1 MERGR
6 FRGRMGGG
14 GARVA
19 IIAPMPNEL
28 RPVVEMLGLR
38 RTGER
43 GGMPV
48 YTGVVGDTEV
58 VATRTGIG
66 PALAETAM
74 EELLELTDVDR
85 VVVVGIAGGLEGVS
99 VVGDLIV
106 PEAVVDDATGERF
119 TATPEGGVAVAGVIR
134 TGSEDDY
141 GLDDGDVA
149 RLRDEG
155 FTALDMETAAVA
167 RVCARH
173 GVPWLAFR
181 AISDMAGDRSLGPV
195 VMTLVNPDGSPRAW
209 EGIRFLLGH
218 PLRIPRFVRL
228 GRNAQRATVVAAEAA
243 AAHLRGG

>member
-1 MERGR
+1 MT
-6 FRGRMGGG
+6 GGG
-14 GARVA
+14 GGGGRVA

-28 RPVVEMLGLR
+28 RPVVKLLGLR

-48 YTGVVGDTEV
+48 YTGAVGGTEV

-66 PALAETAM
+66 PALAEKAV
-74 EELLELTDVDR
+74 EELLELTEVDR
-85 VVVVGIAGGLEGVS
+85 VLVVGIAGGLEPVS
-99 VVGDLIV
+99 AVGDLIV

-119 TATPEGGVAVAGVIR
+119 AATPAGGVVVDGLIR
-134 TGSEDDY
+134 TGDADDY

-149 RLRDEG
+149 RLRAEG

-173 GVPWLAFR
+173 GIPWLAFR

-195 VMTLVNPDGSPRAW
+195 VMTLVHPDGRPRTGA
-209 EGIRFLLGH
+209 GIRFLLRNPH
-218 PLRIPRFVRL
+218 RIPRFVRL
-228 GRNAQRATVVAAEAA
+228 GRDAQQATLVAARAA
-243 AAHLRGG
+243 AAHLRG